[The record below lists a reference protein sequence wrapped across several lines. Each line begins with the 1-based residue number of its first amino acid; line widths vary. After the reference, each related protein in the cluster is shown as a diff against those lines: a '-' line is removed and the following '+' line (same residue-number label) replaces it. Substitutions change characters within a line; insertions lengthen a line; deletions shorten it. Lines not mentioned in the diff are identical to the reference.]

1 MLSNPFHRI
10 ANMKSLMQLLEKVL
24 LDLRTWCSVS
34 TTRDFE
40 TVTGRVEHEGL
51 SFLMITLPSFC
62 SDFERSLANGR
73 IDSSLFLGFK
83 RNGPLPAFLQGLT
96 SQVFDPRNGVLL
108 DNPNHLCVFFIRQF
122 CLMWKKIEIPCSP
135 RRVSRSY
142 DSFVETNSLVRD
154 WEESL
159 AAFLEDC
166 ESTQPP
172 LFRECEPLQLHHF
185 SEVANCLWAS
195 VIGSESFNPET
206 LVPKHGPGT
215 TAEKILGNQKF
226 SLRSWHTRLEASFP
240 SDLFVIPNWN
250 FIDDLKEVSFVPP
263 ELEPPCRVV
272 QVPKTLKAPRIIA
285 VEPVCMQ
292 YAQQALMERCVPL
305 LERHPLTAGRVN
317 FTDQTVN
324 QKLALEASLSGSN
337 ATLDLK
343 DASDRVSGRLVWR
356 MLESVPVFRDAL
368 FACRTTRADVPNHG
382 IIPLARFAS
391 MGSAMCFPIE
401 AMVFYTIAI
410 SAILRHSG
418 RRVTL
423 DRIKS
428 VSKVVRVY
436 GDDIIVPSHYALLVK
451 SELEYFNL
459 RVNANKSFWT
469 GKFRESCGLDA
480 FDGHVVTPTYVR
492 RMLPSSPKDHT
503 GVLSAVSLR
512 NQLYKAG
519 LWSAARYVH
528 GRLERI
534 NIPLPSVTGHSPII
548 GLFSF
553 LKSRSIGRWNA
564 LLHRWETFGI
574 YASSAFNESVLDSS
588 GALMKHFLRRGVE
601 PFMDKE
607 HLLRSSRPSSV
618 YTKKRWAPPV

>member
-1 MLSNPFHRI
+1 
-10 ANMKSLMQLLEKVL
+10 MKSLMQLLEKVL

-51 SFLMITLPSFC
+51 SFLMITLPAFC
-62 SDFERSLANGR
+62 SEFERALAAGK
-73 IDSSLFLGFK
+73 IDSSSFLGFK
-83 RNGPLPAFLQGLT
+83 KNGSLPAFLQGLT
-96 SQVFDPRNGVLL
+96 SQVFDPRSGVIL
-108 DNPNHLCVFFIRQF
+108 DNPDPLCVFFIRQL

-135 RRVSRSY
+135 KRVSHSF
-142 DSFVETNSLVRD
+142 DSFVKTNDLVRE

-159 AAFLEDC
+159 HAFLEEC
-166 ESTQPP
+166 ESSEQP
-172 LFRECEPLQLHHF
+172 LFRSCEPAQLHHF
-185 SEVANCLWAS
+185 SEVSNCLWSS

-226 SLRSWHTRLEASFP
+226 SLRSWHTRLEVNFP
-240 SDLFVIPNWN
+240 SDLFTIPNWN
-250 FIDDLKEVSFVPP
+250 HLDDLKEIVFVPP
-263 ELEPPCRVV
+263 ESEPPCRVV

-292 YAQQALMERCVPL
+292 YVQQALMERCVSL

-324 QKLALEASLSGSN
+324 QKLALESSLSGRN

-343 DASDRVSGRLVWR
+343 DASDRVSSRLVWR
-356 MLESVPVFRDAL
+356 MLETVPVFRDAL
-368 FACRTTRADVPNHG
+368 FASRTKTADVPGHG

-410 SAILRHSG
+410 SAIIRSSG
-418 RRVTL
+418 RRVSL
-423 DRIKS
+423 ARIKS
-428 VSKVVRVY
+428 VSKDVRVY

-459 RVNANKSFWT
+459 RVNTSKSFWT
-469 GKFRESCGLDA
+469 GKFRESCGMDA
-480 FDGHVVTPTYVR
+480 FDGHQVTPTYVR
-492 RMLPSSPKDHT
+492 RMLPSSPKDHS

-519 LWSAARYVH
+519 LWSAARYVQKH
-528 GRLERI
+528 LDRI
-534 NIPLPSVTGHSPII
+534 NIPLPAVTGQSPIV
-548 GLFSF
+548 GLYSY
-553 LKSRSIGRWNA
+553 LKSRSIGRWNS
-564 LLHRWETFGI
+564 LLHRWETFGL
-574 YASSAFNESVLDSS
+574 YASSAFDKSVLDSS